1 MRKAKICYTLC
12 VTNSSNKVHV
22 TKSAFRTLSNIE
34 NRAFKFSAVQFKA
47 ANYFCQKLYP
57 NPRLMVHIYVGSI

>member
-34 NRAFKFSAVQFKA
+34 KFSAVQFKA